1 MARISLKEQYDNK
14 DVITQIYD
22 IRDLVEKA
30 NDTADTA
37 ESNSAKA
44 ETDAADALSKITTA
58 VTKADAAQATA
69 DAAVEKNTELETALG
84 KTDAKVV
91 TNTTDISQLKISDA
105 EHTTEISTLQSNVS
119 THATEITAIKAKD
132 VQQDSSIQGLTESVV
147 SDLTGS
153 FDNLTR
159 TLSLSIERESATSI
173 DMSVVIPSTSETGTY
188 SPGPGIAINNN
199 AITAVVDGSN
209 IKLTDSKITLNTD
222 TVATKTYALGV
233 FATKSS
239 VENIASD
246 MATKQAKVVSSTGT
260 LTVSGWSNNVQVMQV
275 EGMTADAVV
284 LVSPAPAYFEQY
296 GKAGIYASAQGD
308 GTVTFKCTVPP
319 TVSIDVN
326 IGRL

>member
-22 IRDLVEKA
+22 IRDLVEKV

-44 ETDAADALSKITTA
+44 EADAADALSKITTA
-58 VTKADAAQATA
+58 ITKADAAQATA
-69 DAAVEKNTELETALG
+69 DAVAEKNTEIEAALG
-84 KTDAKVV
+84 KTDAKVA

-246 MATKQAKVVSSTGT
+246 MATKQAKIVSSTGT
-260 LTVSGWSNNVQVMQV
+260 LTASGWSNNVQVMQV

-284 LVSPAPAYFEQY
+284 LVSPVPAYFEQY
-296 GKAGIYASAQGD
+296 CKAGIYASAQGD